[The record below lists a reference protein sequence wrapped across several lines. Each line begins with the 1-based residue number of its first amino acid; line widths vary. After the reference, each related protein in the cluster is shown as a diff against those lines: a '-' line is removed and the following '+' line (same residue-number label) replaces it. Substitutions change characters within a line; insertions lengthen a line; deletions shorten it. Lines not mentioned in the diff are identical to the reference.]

1 MKSFWLITI
10 LSWLYLM
17 NKQIDMLAIIEAKN
31 PMIPYVAAN
40 FLSAFVIGCIVKLF
54 VGILNFVD
62 ED

>member
-1 MKSFWLITI
+1 
-10 LSWLYLM
+10 M

-54 VGILNFVD
+54 VVILNFVD